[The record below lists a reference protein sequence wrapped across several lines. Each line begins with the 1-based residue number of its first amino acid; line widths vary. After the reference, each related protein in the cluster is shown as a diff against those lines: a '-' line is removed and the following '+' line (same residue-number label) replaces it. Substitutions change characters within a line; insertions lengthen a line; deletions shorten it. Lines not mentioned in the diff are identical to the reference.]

1 MIELKLKIAK
11 MTCVNCSNA
20 IEKVCSKIDGV
31 EDVSVSYVNSSGVFL
46 LKDDKSIEKIKEKIT
61 TLGFEILEDDQNL
74 KLHKTQELKKLQ
86 NNLLLS
92 IALSIIVMYFE
103 MFVQGQISN
112 LIQLVLSFVGIF
124 YCGKS
129 FFAHAIK
136 GLFCK
141 NLDMNTLVSLGA
153 LVSFVYSLLVY
164 FDVFNKDGYL
174 YFSSG
179 SMIISFILLGKYLE
193 EKAKLK
199 SLAYHDQ
206 LKNIDIKYANVIC
219 DDGSIKEISSS
230 FVKKDD
236 VILVKEGESVVADGV
251 VLGGK
256 AEVDVSFLT
265 GEFLPLLKQE
275 GDEILA
281 GSVLINGNLKIKA
294 SKKSIESSLEQI
306 KDLVFKAGNI
316 KTPLANLAN
325 IISAYFVGFIILL
338 AMGVFCFWYFK
349 EGLNLAFLHA
359 CATLLISCPC
369 ALGLATPIA
378 IVSAL
383 SNGARNFILIKNPA
397 VLENLSDI
405 KLAIFDKTGTLSED
419 ELSVYEHDLN
429 KEDFKKLVQIEK
441 FSSHPIAKALIK
453 NSDIKE
459 DLSGKIEVM
468 VGSGIIYKDK
478 NDEYFIVN
486 ESFCNQLN
494 INIAKSKKFLDQF
507 KQTAPTTIYFIKNKV
522 CLGGVCFK
530 NELKP
535 QAKKLIQNL
544 TNKNIKSI
552 ILSGDNQESVA
563 KIAKNLNIT
572 EFYAALKPEE
582 KFEFIKA
589 KMHKEKVLF
598 VGDGIN
604 DAPALNLASASIS
617 FSKASDLAKK
627 SGDFILIKDDLMLI
641 DYCFTL
647 AKKTKRII
655 KLNLFWAFVY
665 NSLCI
670 PIAAGFVPWVSLSPH
685 LAALAMSCSSIAVV
699 LNSLRLRSL
708 KYHNSLIAR

>member
-61 TLGFEILEDDQNL
+61 TLGFEILEDEQNL
-74 KLHKTQELKKLQ
+74 KLHKIQELKKLK

-103 MFVQGQISN
+103 MFAQGQISN

-124 YCGKS
+124 YCGES

-236 VILVKEGESVVADGV
+236 VMLVKEGESVVADGV
-251 VLGGK
+251 VLNGK

-383 SNGARNFILIKNPA
+383 SNGAKNFILIKNPA

-419 ELSVYEHDLN
+419 ELSVYKYDLSE
-429 KEDFKKLVQIEK
+429 EDFKKLVQIEK
-441 FSSHPIAKALIK
+441 FSSHPIAKALVK
-453 NSDIKE
+453 NLDTKE
-459 DLSGKIEVM
+459 DLLGEIEVM
-468 VGSGIIYKDK
+468 VGSGIAYKDK

-494 INIAKSKKFLDQF
+494 INIAKSNFFLDQF
-507 KQTAPTTIYFIKNKV
+507 KQIAPTTIYFIKNRV

-572 EFYAALKPEE
+572 EFYAVLKPEE
-582 KFEFIKA
+582 KFEFIKS

-604 DAPALNLASASIS
+604 DAPALNLASVSIS

-641 DYCFTL
+641 DYCFKL
-647 AKKTKRII
+647 AKKTKKII

-665 NSLCI
+665 NGLCI
-670 PIAAGFVPWVSLSPH
+670 PIAAGFVPWISLSPH

-708 KYHNSLIAR
+708 KYHNSLTAR

>member
-61 TLGFEILEDDQNL
+61 TLGFEILEDEQNL
-74 KLHKTQELKKLQ
+74 KLHKTQELKKLK

-112 LIQLVLSFVGIF
+112 LIQLVLSFIGIF

-251 VLGGK
+251 VLSGK

-383 SNGARNFILIKNPA
+383 SNGAKNFILIKNPA

-419 ELSVYEHDLN
+419 ELSIYEHDLN
-429 KEDFKKLVQIEK
+429 KEDFKKLAQIEK

-486 ESFCNQLN
+486 ESFCDQLN
-494 INIAKSKKFLDQF
+494 INITKSKKFLDQF

-670 PIAAGFVPWVSLSPH
+670 PVAAGFVPWVSLSPH

-708 KYHNSLIAR
+708 KYHNSLTAR